1 MPGETMLGQNMAGI
15 SKGNKDISLSHLE
28 DFKNKKINTLMNKVV
43 KYTDGKKCAEVKR
56 EI

>member
-15 SKGNKDISLSHLE
+15 SKGNKDISLGHLE
-28 DFKNKKINTLMNKVV
+28 DFKNKKINTLMNKDV